1 LYSLCVALQCE
12 HSRAL
17 FGKQGGGYM
26 ENVVFGIGITALA
39 GALATVA
46 GAAEDVESDIGSQ
59 GDPNSQV
66 QLAPQMGYLHRIFN
80 KAVAGEPP
88 AWGLWAALGAGLAWA
103 FMAVPM
109 NPVLAIVLGCGL
121 ATFVQGIYATTAY
134 LGRTASL
141 AKFGQPV
148 YIDVLKSMTTV
159 TMAHAFVAIFTVVT
173 MCHLINSALGHPFPL
188 PLLGIVWGIA
198 LGAAG
203 SATGNPY
210 YGKERQYQS
219 QKFGAG
225 VPIAASGNI
234 VRYGE
239 AGERNSL
246 DNGFF
251 TAKLG
256 GPASGV
262 CFGLIVFFELW
273 RTILFE
279 KIGAGLGA
287 VFVGIVIIAAFMVID
302 RYIEVWARKTY
313 GPYTAP
319 VAEEASS

>member
-1 LYSLCVALQCE
+1 
-12 HSRAL
+12 
-17 FGKQGGGYM
+17 M
-26 ENVVFGIGITALA
+26 DNIVFSIGITALA

-66 QLAPQMGYLHRIFN
+66 QLAPQMGYIHRIFN
-80 KAVAGEPP
+80 KAIAGEPP
-88 AWGLWAALGAGLAWA
+88 AWGLWIALGAGIAWAFMAMQVNPILAIVLGAGLAT
-103 FMAVPM
+103 V
-109 NPVLAIVLGCGL
+109 
-121 ATFVQGIYATTAY
+121 VQGIYSTTAY

-141 AKFGQPV
+141 SKFGQPV
-148 YIDVLKSMTTV
+148 FIDILKSMTTV
-159 TMAHAFVAIFTVVT
+159 SMAHAFVAIFATVT
-173 MCHLINSALGHPFPL
+173 MCELMNSALGHPFPL
-188 PLLGIVWGIA
+188 PLLGLVWGIA

-203 SATGNPY
+203 SATGNPF
-210 YGKERQYQS
+210 YGKERQYQT

-234 VRYGE
+234 VRYAE

-262 CFGLIVFFELW
+262 CFGLIVFLELW
-273 RTILFE
+273 RTVLFE
-279 KIGAGLGA
+279 KVGAGWGA
-287 VFVGIVIIAAFMVID
+287 IIVGIIIILVFTVID
-302 RYIEVWARKTY
+302 RYIEVWARKNY
-313 GPYTAP
+313 GPYTKP
-319 VAEEASS
+319 EETSS

>member
-1 LYSLCVALQCE
+1 
-12 HSRAL
+12 
-17 FGKQGGGYM
+17 M
-26 ENVVFGIGITALA
+26 DNIVFSIGITALA

-66 QLAPQMGYLHRIFN
+66 QLAPQMGYIHRIFN
-80 KAVAGEPP
+80 KAIAGEPP
-88 AWGLWAALGAGLAWA
+88 AWGLWIALGAGIAWA
-103 FMAVPM
+103 FMAM
-109 NPVLAIVLGCGL
+109 QINPILAIVLGCVL
-121 ATFVQGIYATTAY
+121 ATFVQGIYSTTAY

-148 YIDVLKSMTTV
+148 FIDILKSMTTV
-159 TMAHAFVAIFTVVT
+159 SMAHAFVAIFATVT
-173 MCHLINSALGHPFPL
+173 MCHLMNTALGHPFPL
-188 PLLGIVWGIA
+188 PLLGLVWGIA

-203 SATGNPY
+203 SAVGNPF

-234 VRYGE
+234 VRYAE

-262 CFGLIVFFELW
+262 CFGLIVFLELW
-273 RTILFE
+273 RTVLFE
-279 KIGAGLGA
+279 KVGAGWGA
-287 VFVGIVIIAAFMVID
+287 IVVGIIIILIFTVVD
-302 RYIEVWARKTY
+302 RYIEVWARKNY
-313 GPYTAP
+313 GPYTKP
-319 VAEEASS
+319 TEEASS

>member
-1 LYSLCVALQCE
+1 MV
-12 HSRAL
+12 
-17 FGKQGGGYM
+17 
-26 ENVVFGIGITALA
+26 NVVFGIGITALA

-66 QLAPQMGYLHRIFN
+66 QLAPQMGYIHRIFN
-80 KAVAGEPP
+80 KAIAGEPP
-88 AWGLWAALGAGLAWA
+88 AYGLWIALGAGVAWA
-103 FMAVPM
+103 LMAM
-109 NPVLAIVLGCGL
+109 QINPILAIIFGSALT
-121 ATFVQGIYATTAY
+121 TFVQGIYATTAY

-148 YIDVLKSMTTV
+148 YIDILKSMTTV
-159 TMAHAFVAIFTVVT
+159 TMAHAFIAIFTAVT
-173 MCHLINSALGHPFPL
+173 VCHLMNAALGHPFPL
-188 PLLGIVWGIA
+188 PLLGFVWGIA

-203 SATGNPY
+203 SATGNPF

-234 VRYGE
+234 VRYAE

-246 DNGFF
+246 DNGWFS
-251 TAKLG
+251 AKLG

-262 CFGLIVFFELW
+262 CFGLIVFLELW
-273 RTILFE
+273 RTVLFE
-279 KIGAGLGA
+279 GFGAGWGA
-287 VFVGIVIIAAFMVID
+287 IIVGIIIILIFAVVD
-302 RYIEVWARKTY
+302 RYVEVWARKTY

-319 VAEEASS
+319 KPEEASS